1 MSIRSALRNTFGF
14 TKFRPNQQEIV
25 RATVGGR
32 DVFAVMPTGGGK
44 SLCYQLPA
52 LVLPGLTVVISPLV
66 ALMKDQVDAARA
78 TGIPAACLN
87 STLPAQETQSVYQQ
101 LAAGTLRLLY
111 ISPERFALDHFVA
124 QLEGFGVARFAV
136 DEAHC
141 LSEWGHDFRPDYLSL
156 ASIRDAFP
164 EAPIAAFTA
173 TATIKV
179 QRDIVN
185 LLRLQ
190 EPLMVRA
197 SFDRPELRYQVR
209 PKEDASGQIIR
220 FVKERQGESGIIYHG
235 SRAGTEKTALLLQK
249 SGVRAL
255 PYHAGL
261 EKETRSEYQELFN
274 RDEIEVIVATI
285 AFGMG
290 IDKSN
295 VRFVIHADLP
305 RSIEGYYQ
313 ETGRAGRDGE
323 PADCLLLFSRGD
335 ISKTRYHIQRMEN
348 PDEKRRAERNLQTM
362 VTYASTNACRRRQ
375 LLEYFE
381 EEYPGECGNCDVCH
395 GEVRVADA
403 TEDARKLLSA
413 VARTGERFGA
423 VHVVDVVRGA
433 DTDKIRKFRHD
444 RLPTYGVGSDRDKQW
459 WRNLTDELVAQKY
472 LLRDSE
478 RFNALV
484 ITDEGRGLLYGRSSF
499 EATVREEKKAVRQKD
514 IDGVTWYESK
524 DLFKKLKELRRRM
537 ASERGVPPY
546 VVFSDKTLREM
557 AAIKPESTEELLG
570 VTGVGDYKLEHFGRE
585 FLEEIRSFTED

>member
-1 MSIRSALRNTFGF
+1 M
-14 TKFRPNQQEIV
+14 
-25 RATVGGR
+25 
-32 DVFAVMPTGGGK
+32 FAVMPTGGGK

-52 LVLPGLTVVISPLV
+52 MVLPGLTVVISPLV

-78 TGIPAACLN
+78 TGMPAACLN
-87 STLPAQETQSVYQQ
+87 STLPAEETQSVYRQ
-101 LAAGTLRLLY
+101 LAEGTLRLLY

-124 QLEGFGVARFAV
+124 QLQGFGVSRFAI

-156 ASIRDAFP
+156 ASIRDVFP
-164 EAPIAAFTA
+164 DVPIAAFTA
-173 TATIKV
+173 TATIRV

-185 LLRLQ
+185 LLKLRT
-190 EPLMVRA
+190 PLMVRA
-197 SFDRPELRYQVR
+197 SFDRPELRYQIR
-209 PKEDASGQIIR
+209 PKEDASGQIVR
-220 FVKERQGESGIIYHG
+220 FVKEREGESGIIYHS
-235 SRAGTEKTALLLQK
+235 SRASTEKTALLLQK

-261 EKETRSEYQELFN
+261 EKETRSEYQELFS
-274 RDEIEVIVATI
+274 RDEVDVIVATI

-323 PADCLLLFSRGD
+323 SADCLLLFSRGD
-335 ISKTRYHIQRMEN
+335 ISKIRYHIQRMED
-348 PDEKRRAERNLQTM
+348 PDEKQRAERNLQTM
-362 VTYASTNACRRRQ
+362 VTFASTNACRRRQ

-381 EEYPGECGNCDVCH
+381 EAHPGDCGSCDVCL
-395 GEVRVADA
+395 GEVKVADA

-423 VHVVDVVRGA
+423 VHVIDVVRGA
-433 DTDKIRKFRHD
+433 DTDKVRKFRHD

-524 DLFKKLKELRRRM
+524 DLFKKLKELRRSM
-537 ASERGVPPY
+537 ASARGVPPY

-557 AAIKPESTEELLG
+557 AAVRPESTEELLG
-570 VTGVGDYKLEHFGRE
+570 ITGVGDYKLEHFGRE
-585 FLEEIRSFTED
+585 FLEEIRSFTGE